1 MIISLWTSDVPS
13 RQKILSYRQYVLI
26 MSLISSWRSDPGTL
40 GLHRHHMECWAKN
53 SWSLSTTSGSPKL
66 CLFFFDALVQRRF
79 SLGCLEIAFSAAV
92 QTAKP
97 VPNDYQRCRHSGTSS
112 LHLLVGRRDCLH
124 NLGSAGGQAGR
135 RPGGQA
141 ARRAGSRIVIVFTNI

>member
-66 CLFFFDALVQRRF
+66 CLFFFDALVQRRSPWGVLKLLF
-79 SLGCLEIAFSAAV
+79 QALFKQPSPFQTIINAAGILELLHFIFLSVDEIAYTIWGPQAA
-92 QTAKP
+92 
-97 VPNDYQRCRHSGTSS
+97 
-112 LHLLVGRRDCLH
+112 RR
-124 NLGSAGGQAGR
+124 AGGQAGR
-135 RPGGQA
+135 RP
-141 ARRAGSRIVIVFTNI
+141 GSRIVIVFTNI